1 MKDQRALRERRLN
14 NEYKEL
20 MCVNGDVIQVEPLGE
35 SPYEKYRITFN
46 IRTIIS
52 AVPAFRDRTVCIL
65 TIPPGYPKDRPK
77 IAVDDESMPPP
88 WHPNWFLGGTWCEGY
103 WVLEE
108 SLVNFIYR
116 CAKTMQF
123 VPDYTDASP
132 DSAANKEAIS
142 FWNAN
147 LNKPNIIPSDTKN
160 LPTVDM
166 QTPTISI
173 IEQAKSRIVLKQ

>member
-46 IRTIIS
+46 VRTIIS

-88 WHPNWFLGGTWCEGY
+88 WHPNWFL
-103 WVLEE
+103 
-108 SLVNFIYR
+108 IR
-116 CAKTMQF
+116 K
-123 VPDYTDASP
+123 
-132 DSAANKEAIS
+132 S
-142 FWNAN
+142 F
-147 LNKPNIIPSDTKN
+147 TH
-160 LPTVDM
+160 
-166 QTPTISI
+166 
-173 IEQAKSRIVLKQ
+173 